1 MNTESPIDLDCEA
14 IHAQLDVDG
23 YAHLPGLFGGPGVSE
38 LERLFGDSLRWSP
51 MQAEGMGQ
59 GEMAYLAEE
68 GLSHLDAARR
78 ALFHCL
84 APLASRWDA
93 ELGLANGYPGS
104 FQKFD
109 EAYNREG
116 GRSVYAHRLGAG
128 GYLALQQRVAD
139 SCSFPFQVVALVSQ
153 PGVDFDGGEF
163 VLTERRPRMQ
173 SRPAVIPLQAGDAA
187 IICTSYRSTK
197 GTHGFYRTDFKH
209 AVSKVHS
216 GVRLGLHLSFHD
228 IDRPVN

>member
-1 MNTESPIDLDCEA
+1 MAMRIYPACSVALAYPSSSDCSATRSAGARCRPREWGRERWRTWPRKGFPI
-14 IHAQLDVDG
+14 
-23 YAHLPGLFGGPGVSE
+23 
-38 LERLFGDSLRWSP
+38 WT
-51 MQAEGMGQ
+51 
-59 GEMAYLAEE
+59 
-68 GLSHLDAARR
+68 AARR

-139 SCSFPFQVVALVSQ
+139 SCSFPFQVVALLSQ

-197 GTHGFYRTDFKH
+197 GTHGFYRTNFKH